1 MKNKFYIDAN
11 IILDYCLDRKEKE
24 SAKIV
29 LDSISSGDI
38 IGYTSSSIIHIL
50 SYVLVH
56 EFGVVKTKE
65 VILSIIEDLEMIDT
79 PKEIVIQSLHSKMND
94 IEDALQYYTAMHHKV
109 PYFISN
115 DKKLKKESINTLPVF
130 TSSEFVKEFL

>member
-38 IGYTSSSIIHIL
+38 IGCTSSSIIHIL

-65 VILSIIEDLEMIDT
+65 VILYIIEDL
-79 PKEIVIQSLHSKMND
+79 
-94 IEDALQYYTAMHHKV
+94 
-109 PYFISN
+109 
-115 DKKLKKESINTLPVF
+115 
-130 TSSEFVKEFL
+130 

>member
-11 IILDYCLDRKEKE
+11 IILDYCLDRKE

-94 IEDALQYYTAMHHKV
+94 IEDALQYYTAMHHKI

-115 DKKLKKESINTLPVF
+115 DKKLKKESINTLPVY
-130 TSSEFVKEFL
+130 TSSEFVKDFL

>member
-38 IGYTSSSIIHIL
+38 IGCTSSSIIH
-50 SYVLVH
+50 VLVH

-109 PYFISN
+109 PFFISN